1 MRNRLALILVITLIL
16 IGIGGLIY
24 FQFNQQ
30 KPSPNTEPGDLII
43 LPTPI
48 LDSQTSVEQSLLER
62 KSIREYSPDPLT
74 LEEISQLLWAAQGI
88 NRPGG
93 YRTSPSAG
101 ALYPLNVYLVSG
113 EVVEIPAGVYKYIPE
128 QHALQP
134 GLQGD
139 VREELTAAALGQE
152 AVRNAP
158 AVILIS
164 AVYERTTGKYGDRG
178 IRYVHMEVGTAA
190 ENVYLQAVSL
200 DLGTVFI
207 GAFYDDQV
215 SQVLKLAPQ
224 EQPLCIMPIGK
235 INP

>member
-1 MRNRLALILVITLIL
+1 M
-16 IGIGGLIY
+16 Y
-24 FQFNQQ
+24 FQFNQEE
-30 KPSPNTEPGDLII
+30 PSTNTETGDLIL
-43 LPTPI
+43 LPQPI
-48 LDSQTSVEQSLLER
+48 QDSKTSIEQSLFGR
-62 KSIREYSPDPLT
+62 QSIREYSPEPLT
-74 LEEISQLLWAAQGI
+74 LQEISQLLWAAQGI

-101 ALYPLNVYLVSG
+101 ALYPLNVHLVSG
-113 EVVEIPAGVYKYIPE
+113 EVVEIPAGVYKYIPK

-139 VREELTAAALGQE
+139 VRVQLSDAALSQE

-164 AVYERTTGKYGDRG
+164 AVYERTTGKYGERG

-200 DLGTVFI
+200 DMGTVFI

-215 SQVLKLAPQ
+215 SQILNLEPQ
-224 EQPLCIMPIGK
+224 EKPLCIMPIGK